1 MASRLLLDRTKG
13 ELMKVDIDFK
23 RMRQWHE
30 NLTWE
35 IMEFFGWDEY
45 QMLWVAWVEGL
56 VLGLLILWIL

>member
-45 QMLWVAWVEGL
+45 QMLRVAWVEGL